1 MAAEVAPYKLRSPAT
16 HQRLCPNGLR
26 PRLRQEGEEQKRKSP
41 SERKDARSVKTL
53 NAQPDT
59 LC

>member
-1 MAAEVAPYKLRSPAT
+1 LR
-16 HQRLCPNGLR
+16 H
-26 PRLRQEGEEQKRKSP
+26 EGEEQKRKSP
-41 SERKDARSVKTL
+41 KERKDLRSAKTL

>member
-1 MAAEVAPYKLRSPAT
+1 MAGEVAPYKLRSAAT
-16 HQRLCPNGLR
+16 HQRLCPTGLR
-26 PRLRQEGEEQKRKSP
+26 ARLRQEGEEQKRKSP
-41 SERKDARSVKTL
+41 NERKDFRSAKTL